1 LQEVF
6 KNKKRFI
13 ALFFKLLLL
22 GSPKYYGAKSLKTGL
37 AATICEFLGWVTPAG
52 RPKTQQC
59 TAFLDELESENI
71 IQLPPKQRDTIRN
84 TLPKLEAMNFDTTE
98 IAGDI
103 RSYEPISLKIARPG
117 SELRKWR
124 SYVNQYHM
132 LGYQQVFGSVYAT
145 LSCPGRR
152 N

>member
-1 LQEVF
+1 MIISERWVTHLYYQGIFRQGIQPKRYRNDPVG
-6 KNKKRFI
+6 KKD
-13 ALFFKLLLL
+13 L
-22 GSPKYYGAKSLKTGL
+22 PKAKQKRTRSNHMR
-37 AATICEFLGWVTPAG
+37 ISCWVTPAG

-103 RSYEPISLKIARPG
+103 RSYEP
-117 SELRKWR
+117 
-124 SYVNQYHM
+124 
-132 LGYQQVFGSVYAT
+132 
-145 LSCPGRR
+145 
-152 N
+152 